1 MNIFR
6 VIRTFS
12 AHSYGLIIAI
22 ISTLTIPTVAVA
34 NWGAEGFGYWVSLSA
49 LAQFFRFSDLGASTA
64 LANQLCLKSNRSIEE
79 AYRLT
84 RSVIINYIKKA
95 AISLAIILAVA
106 FFLALYYSYH
116 VTTQSAFILAFTF
129 IAFAFSAALQP
140 AIDIYSAAWRFIGR
154 NEVGIFI
161 SNTTRLLDFLI
172 IIGIALLGKQ
182 MLIAA
187 IAVALSRTLISLI
200 MYFHIPSLIKKG
212 KEIQILSQNAQT
224 HIELNKL
231 TKAGHGFTLIS
242 LSQQLTLHGPV
253 LLISVIL
260 GPVQAAVFAACRT
273 LSRLPV
279 QPLAILL
286 ASLNPELTELI
297 AKKHYKQLKI
307 IVFRMLFGVI
317 ILSILIGLS
326 SVYFI
331 DIIQKYWLK
340 SKLDLDIKVLIP
352 LCLAA
357 TFYLCGQVLNQT
369 LTAANKT
376 REQSKQFI
384 IVGILMIALMLPL
397 LLLTEQ
403 TMWSAII
410 VLISE
415 SLMTVLLLKRYFTSL
430 AAKDN

>member
-1 MNIFR
+1 VNISR

-12 AHSYGLIIAI
+12 AHSYGQIITI
-22 ISTLTIPTVAVA
+22 FSTLVGPTVAVA

-49 LAQFFRFSDLGASTA
+49 LAQFFSLSDLGASIA
-64 LANQLCLKSNRSIEE
+64 LANQLCLKSDRSIDE

-84 RSVIINYIKKA
+84 RNVILSYIKNA
-95 AISLAIILAVA
+95 AISLAIILAAA
-106 FFLALYYSYH
+106 FFLAFYYSYLISS
-116 VTTQSAFILAFTF
+116 QDAFILAFTF
-129 IAFAFSAALQP
+129 AAIAFSAALQP
-140 AIDIYSAAWRFIGR
+140 AIGIYSAAWRFIGR

-161 SNTTRLLDFLI
+161 SNTIRLLEFLI
-172 IIGIALLGKQ
+172 FIGIVLLGKQ

-187 IAVALSRTLISLI
+187 IVGALLKILASLI
-200 MYFHIPSLIKKG
+200 MYFHIPSLIKQG
-212 KEIQILSQNAQT
+212 KDKQLLSQKAQM

-242 LSQQLTLHGPV
+242 LSQQLTLQGPV

-279 QPLAILL
+279 QPLSILL

-297 AKKHYKQLKI
+297 ANKNYKQLKI

-317 ILSILIGLS
+317 ILSILTGIS

-331 DIIQKYWLK
+331 DIIQKYWLEN
-340 SKLDLDIKVLIP
+340 KLNLDIKVLIP

-376 REQSKQFI
+376 RAQSKQFI
-384 IVGILMIALMLPL
+384 VVGFLMIILMTPL

-410 VLISE
+410 VLIAE
-415 SLMTVLLLKRYFTSL
+415 SLMAVLLVHRYFVSL
-430 AAKDN
+430 AHMKN

>member
-1 MNIFR
+1 VNISR

-12 AHSYGLIIAI
+12 AHSYGLIISI
-22 ISTLTIPTVAVA
+22 ISTLAIPTVAVGS
-34 NWGAEGFGYWVSLSA
+34 WGGEGFGYWVSLSA
-49 LAQFFRFSDLGASTA
+49 LAQFFSFSDLGASTA
-64 LANQLCLKSNRSIEE
+64 LANQLCLKSNRSIED
-79 AYRLT
+79 AYILT
-84 RSVIINYIKKA
+84 RSVIINYNIKV
-95 AISLAIILAVA
+95 AIVLAIILAVA

-116 VTTQSAFILAFTF
+116 VTTQCAFILAFTF
-129 IAFAFSAALQP
+129 VALAFSAALKP
-140 AIDIYSAAWRFIGR
+140 AIGIYTAAWRFIGR

-161 SNTTRLLDFLI
+161 SNTTSLLEFLL

-187 IAVALSRTLISLI
+187 IAVALLKILISLM
-200 MYFHIPSLIKKG
+200 MYFHIPSLIKQG
-212 KEIQILSQNAQT
+212 KDIQILSQNAQT

-273 LSRLPV
+273 LSRLAV
-279 QPLAILL
+279 QPLSVLL

-307 IVFRMLFGVI
+307 IVFRMLFGVMV
-317 ILSILIGLS
+317 LSILIGIS

-340 SKLDLDIKVLIP
+340 
-352 LCLAA
+352 
-357 TFYLCGQVLNQT
+357 
-369 LTAANKT
+369 NK
-376 REQSKQFI
+376 
-384 IVGILMIALMLPL
+384 
-397 LLLTEQ
+397 
-403 TMWSAII
+403 
-410 VLISE
+410 
-415 SLMTVLLLKRYFTSL
+415 
-430 AAKDN
+430 

>member
-1 MNIFR
+1 VNISR

-12 AHSYGLIIAI
+12 AHSYGQIITI
-22 ISTLTIPTVAVA
+22 ISTLAGPTVAVA

-49 LAQFFRFSDLGASTA
+49 LAQFFSLSDLGASTA

-84 RSVIINYIKKA
+84 RNVIINYIKNA
-95 AISLAIILAVA
+95 AISLAIILDVA
-106 FFLALYYSYH
+106 FFLVFYYSYH
-116 VTTQSAFILAFTF
+116 IPTQSAFILAFTF
-129 IAFAFSAALQP
+129 AAIAFSATLQP
-140 AIDIYSAAWRFIGR
+140 AIGIYSAAWRFIGR

-161 SNTTRLLDFLI
+161 SNTTRLLEFLI
-172 IIGIALLGKQ
+172 FIGIALLGKQ

-187 IAVALSRTLISLI
+187 IAVAILKTLTSLI
-200 MYFHIPSLIKKG
+200 MYFHIPSLIKQG
-212 KEIQILSQNAQT
+212 KDILILSQNTQP

-242 LSQQLTLHGPV
+242 LSQQLTLQGPV

-279 QPLAILL
+279 QPLTVLL

-317 ILSILIGLS
+317 ILSILTGIS

-331 DIIQKYWLK
+331 DIIQKYWLEN
-340 SKLDLDIKVLIP
+340 KLNLDIKVLIP

-384 IVGILMIALMLPL
+384 VVGFLMIIMMFPL
-397 LLLTEQ
+397 LLLTKQ

-410 VLISE
+410 VLFAE
-415 SLMTVLLLKRYFTSL
+415 SLMTVLLIQRYFVSL
-430 AAKDN
+430 ATIED